1 MLKANRTAIT
11 ASLVTAALCLLAV
24 TAFATASNNDDASIA
39 AKRALTRKQTKAVNK
54 LINKAVKKALATSE
68 AKIVAAEA
76 KIAAAEAKQAHV
88 GHASFYA
95 SNSADVAIASNYS
108 IDTTVLT
115 KSLPAGKHVVNAR
128 VYTSFEADDEGD
140 QFAVRCQAT
149 DGTNTLDAVD
159 HTTRADQALIF
170 VGWDG
175 HASLPLNF
183 VVDSTTGMTI
193 TISCDAGYDSPGAR
207 AGLVAPA
214 GKTRLNA
221 VQVSSVG

>member
-68 AKIVAAEA
+68 AKI
-76 KIAAAEAKQAHV
+76 AAAEAKQVHV